1 MRETRP
7 SLSRNI
13 RRFIPLLC
21 WLAVVL
27 LVAGFA
33 APGSALAQ
41 TNEFHMD
48 QYDAEITVNTD
59 SSLDVTETLIYV
71 FDSGSFKRGLREI
84 PLDRVDSITGVSV
97 VEITDGGSTEY
108 SETTFNEDDERD
120 QGVPETF
127 GTKVTGNTLRI
138 RWIFPETT
146 FGTRAFRV
154 SYHVTGAMRV
164 YDDRDELQW
173 KAIPEDW
180 QGDIDRSSVTVTLP
194 GNVDVNSLT
203 LASQPEVEPGRQG
216 NSVTWSDNN
225 VNNGLEIGVQLP
237 KGTVQA
243 TKPGWQQALDDQ
255 EKFYAELEKNEPIFS
270 FIALVLTL
278 VILVGGI
285 LWVFRRWYRAG
296 RDKPVKLLTDYLTE
310 PPSSLPPGLVGTLL
324 DESADVRDV
333 ISTVVD
339 QGTKGN
345 LTIREAEKG
354 GLLSSKDFEYTK
366 TNGNVQ
372 YRFEEMVLNAVFS
385 KGNPVRLSELKNTF
399 YSKLPPIYD
408 EMYRNLVAL
417 KYFPENPKGVRT
429 RNRVGGVLL
438 IVLGAVLFFLGMTVG
453 LLFSPLMMLPGIAV
467 VIVGIGAT
475 VTAGAMPRKTDFG
488 SEEAE
493 KWRAFARYLQQMQK
507 YTDVQAASDK
517 FQKYLPYAVALGI
530 ERQLITQF
538 NSVPTAMPTW
548 YAPYGYYPYPVGVPI
563 GSSHTRDGGAG
574 NLGGGGG
581 APSFDPGGAMQNMS
595 DSFAG
600 SMQGMANSFTDMVNS
615 ASNIMTSQPSSSGS
629 SSGGWGG
636 GGGSFGGGGG
646 GGGGGGAD

>member
-7 SLSRNI
+7 SLSPTI
-13 RRFIPLLC
+13 RRFIPILC

-27 LVAGFA
+27 PVAGFA
-33 APGSALAQ
+33 AAPHSALAQ

-48 QYDAEITVNTD
+48 QYDAEITVNAD
-59 SSLDVTETLIYV
+59 SSLNVTETLIYV

-84 PLDRVDSITGVSV
+84 PLGRVDSITGVSV
-97 VEITDGGSTEY
+97 VETTNGSSTDY
-108 SETTFNEDDERD
+108 RETTFNEDDERD
-120 QGVPETF
+120 AGVPETF
-127 GTKVTGNTLRI
+127 GTKVSGDTLRI

-146 FGTRAFRV
+146 SGTRSFRV

-173 KAIPEDW
+173 KAIPPDW
-180 QGDIDRSSVTVTLP
+180 QGDIDRSSVTVNLP
-194 GNVDVNSLT
+194 DNVDVGSLT
-203 LASQPEVEPGRQG
+203 LASQPEAEVSRQG

-225 VNNGLEIGVQLP
+225 VNDGLEIGVQLP
-237 KGTVQA
+237 KGAVQA
-243 TKPGWQQALDDQ
+243 TKQAWQQALDDQ
-255 EKFYAELEKNEPIFS
+255 EKFLAELEKNEPIFS

-285 LWVFRRWYRAG
+285 LWVLRRWYRAG

-333 ISTVVD
+333 IATVVD

-345 LTIREAEKG
+345 LTIRESEKG
-354 GLLSSKDFEYTK
+354 GLLSSKDFEYTQ
-366 TNGNVQ
+366 TNSNVQ
-372 YRFEEMVLNAVFS
+372 YRFEDMVLSAVFS
-385 KGNPVRLSELKNTF
+385 KGSPVRLSDLKNTF

-429 RNRVGGVLL
+429 RNRVMGVLL
-438 IVLGAVLFFLGMTVG
+438 IVLGVVLFFIGITVG
-453 LLFSPLMMLPGIAV
+453 LLLSPLMMLPGVAV

-493 KWRAFARYLQQMQK
+493 KWRAFSRYLQQMQK
-507 YTDVQAASDK
+507 YTNVQAASDK

-548 YAPYGYYPYPVGVPI
+548 YAPYGYYPYPVGVPV
-563 GSSHTRDGGAG
+563 GSHTSHTRGGD
-574 NLGGGGG
+574 GGGGV
-581 APSFDPGGAMQNMS
+581 PSFDPGGAMQNMS

>member
-1 MRETRP
+1 MREIRP
-7 SLSRNI
+7 SLSPSI

-27 LVAGFA
+27 PVAGFA
-33 APGSALAQ
+33 AAPHGALAQ

-48 QYDAEITVNTD
+48 QYDAEITVNAD
-59 SSLDVTETLIYV
+59 SSLDVTETLVYV

-84 PLDRVDSITGVSV
+84 PLDRVESITGVSV
-97 VEITDGGSTEY
+97 VETTNGTSTDY
-108 SETTFNEDDERD
+108 RETTFNEDSERD
-120 QGVPETF
+120 LGVPETF
-127 GTKVTGNTLRI
+127 GTKVSGNWLRI

-146 FGTRAFRV
+146 SGTRSFRV
-154 SYHVTGAMRV
+154 SYHVTGAIRV

-173 KAIPEDW
+173 KAIPPGW
-180 QGDIDRSSVTVTLP
+180 QGEIDRSSVTVNLP
-194 GNVDVNSLT
+194 GSVDVNSLT
-203 LASQPEVEPGRQG
+203 LASQPELAARTQG

-225 VNNGLEIGVQLP
+225 VNDGLEIGVQLP
-237 KGTVQA
+237 KGVVQA
-243 TKPGWQQALDDQ
+243 TKPGWQQAVDDE
-255 EKFYAELEKNEPIFS
+255 EKFLAELEKNEPLFS

-285 LWVFRRWYRAG
+285 LWVLRRWYRAG

-333 ISTVVD
+333 IATVVD

-345 LTIREAEKG
+345 LTIRESEKG
-354 GLLSSKDFEYTK
+354 GLLSTKDFEYTQ
-366 TNGNVQ
+366 TNSNVQ
-372 YRFEEMVLNAVFS
+372 YRFEDMVLSAVFS
-385 KGNPVRLSELKNTF
+385 KGSPVRLSDLKNTF

-429 RNRVGGVLL
+429 RNRVIGVLL
-438 IVLGAVLFFLGMTVG
+438 IVLGVVLFFLGITVG
-453 LLFSPLMMLPGIAV
+453 LLFSPLMMLPGVAV

-475 VTAGAMPRKTDFG
+475 ITAGAMPRKTDFG

-493 KWRAFARYLQQMQK
+493 KWRAFSRYLQQMQK
-507 YTDVQAASDK
+507 YTNVEAASDK

-538 NSVPTAMPTW
+538 NSVPAAMPTW
-548 YAPYGYYPYPVGVPI
+548 YAPYGYYPYPVGVPV
-563 GSSHTRDGGAG
+563 GGGHSSHTRGGD
-574 NLGGGGG
+574 GGGGV
-581 APSFDPGGAMQNMS
+581 PSFDPGGAMQNMS